1 MLAQRAFQHSLRRAA
16 GQRGI
21 TAPAGILMQSRPVA
35 TQNFSEPE
43 SRVILEKQ
51 RLSRPVAP
59 HLTIY
64 KPQITWYG
72 SALHR
77 ITGSVLSGGMYLFFA
92 AYAVAPLTG
101 WHLESQSIAAA
112 FAAWPLAA
120 KVATKSLLAFPFA
133 YHSFNGLRHIAW
145 DFAVGINNKSV
156 IKTGWSV
163 VGVTA
168 VSTLALAFYGN

>member
-1 MLAQRAFQHSLRRAA
+1 MA
-16 GQRGI
+16 
-21 TAPAGILMQSRPVA
+21 
-35 TQNFSEPE
+35 EPE
-43 SRVILEKQ
+43 SRTILEKQ
-51 RLSRPVAP
+51 RVNRPVAP
-59 HLTIY
+59 HLMIY

-112 FAAWPLAA
+112 FGAWSVGA
-120 KVATKSLLAFPFA
+120 KVATKSLLAAPFV
-133 YHSFNGLRHIAW
+133 YHSWNGLRHIAW
-145 DFAVGINNKSV
+145 DFAVGINNASV
-156 IKTGWSV
+156 IKTGWTV
-163 VGVTA
+163 VAVST